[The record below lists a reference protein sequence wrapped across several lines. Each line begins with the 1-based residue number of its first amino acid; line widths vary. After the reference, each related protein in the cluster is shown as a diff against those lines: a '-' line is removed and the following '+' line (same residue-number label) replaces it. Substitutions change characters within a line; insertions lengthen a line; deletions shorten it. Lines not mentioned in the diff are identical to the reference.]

1 MGDGQMWRHSILG
14 AGAFMIFGGI
24 VWTAPAAAAS
34 NLKCPAP
41 SLSSRD
47 AVKRYIERSEEEWAK
62 SVATNDAS
70 VVKRILADDFVW
82 VLDGRLLDKK
92 TAVAEAAEGPGP
104 FLTNVP
110 DYVNVRFFGNTVVAQ
125 GSETWTKTGGRR
137 GKFVWTDTWVNRGGC
152 WQIVNAQDTVIAISD
167 K

>member
-1 MGDGQMWRHSILG
+1 MRDGQVWRHSLLG
-14 AGAFMIFGGI
+14 AFLIGGAI
-24 VWTAPAAAAS
+24 VSTAPAAAAS

-70 VVKRILADDFVW
+70 VLRRILADDFIW

-92 TAVAEAAEGPGP
+92 TAVSEASEGPGP
-104 FLTNVP
+104 FLTNKP

-125 GSETWTKTGGRR
+125 GSETWTKTGGRS
-137 GKFVWTDTWVNRGGC
+137 GKFIWTDTWVNRRGC
-152 WQIVNAQDTVIAISD
+152 WQIVNAQDTIVAIAD

>member
-1 MGDGQMWRHSILG
+1 MRDLQVWQHYLLG
-14 AGAFMIFGGI
+14 AAMIGGAIF
-24 VWTAPAAAAS
+24 WTAPADAAS
-34 NLKCPAP
+34 NFKCPAP
-41 SLSSRD
+41 PLSSRD

-70 VVKRILADDFVW
+70 VLRRILADDFIW
-82 VLDGRLLDKK
+82 VLDGRPLDKK

-104 FLTNVP
+104 FLTNTP
-110 DYVNVRFFGNTVVAQ
+110 DYVNVRFFGNTAVAQ
-125 GSETWTKTGGRR
+125 GSETWTKTGSRR

-152 WQIVNAQDTVIAISD
+152 WQIVNAQDSVVAITD

>member
-1 MGDGQMWRHSILG
+1 VQ
-14 AGAFMIFGGI
+14 
-24 VWTAPAAAAS
+24 
-34 NLKCPAP
+34 
-41 SLSSRD
+41 
-47 AVKRYIERSEEEWAK
+47 RYIEQSEKAWAK

-70 VVKRILADDFVW
+70 VVRRILVDDFIW

-92 TAVAEAAEGPGP
+92 TAVKEAAEGPGP
-104 FLTNVP
+104 FSAIWPITSTFV
-110 DYVNVRFFGNTVVAQ
+110 FFGDTAVAQ

-152 WQIVNAQDTVIAISD
+152 WQIVNAQDTVVSLHE